1 MKNIL
6 MFIEDTMKKTK
17 IVCTMGPSTIQPEII
32 ESLIKN
38 GMNVARFNFSHG
50 DHQSHQTHMRL
61 VKDVAKKLGVNI
73 AIMLDTKGPE
83 MRLGKFKTGKVIL
96 QQGGLFTLT
105 GREIEGDES
114 IVSINHKILAKEV
127 NIGDQILLSD
137 GLVRLTVKEI
147 NELDIITTIENT
159 GEMSNN
165 KRVAVPGANLS
176 LPFLSEKDV
185 ADILFGLGEDI
196 DFIAAS
202 FVQRAQD
209 IKSIQDLLTH
219 HNASV
224 QIIAKIENAEGVKN
238 MEEILLLA
246 DGFMI
251 ARGDLG
257 VEIPAE
263 RVPLLQK
270 QMIKL
275 CNQVGKPVITATQ
288 MLESMTVNPRPTRA
302 EASDVANA
310 ILDGSDAIMLSG
322 ETASGS
328 YPIEAVKTMTTIAN
342 CIEPT
347 LDTELSLS
355 RYGFHKTF
363 TSNAICHA
371 SVQVS
376 HEISAKGIISITESG
391 KTAQMVSKYRPSAPI
406 FAVSPHEKTLRKL
419 QLVWGTIPIKGTEEA
434 KSTELMIDDAIKQCI
449 KKEYINKGD
458 QVIITAG
465 IPIGK
470 VGTTN
475 MIFVNTIE

>member
-1 MKNIL
+1 
-6 MFIEDTMKKTK
+6 MKKTK

-32 ESLIKN
+32 ESLILN
-38 GMNVARFNFSHG
+38 GMDVARFNFSHG
-50 DHQSHQTHMRL
+50 TQASHQTHIRL
-61 VKDVAKKLGVNI
+61 VKSIAQKLDINI

-83 MRLGKFKTGKVIL
+83 MRLGKFKEGKVIL
-96 QQGGLFTLT
+96 KQGNQFTLT
-105 GREIEGDES
+105 GRDIEGDDK
-114 IVSINHKILAKEV
+114 IVSINHKPLAQEV
-127 NIGDQILLSD
+127 VIGNQILLSD
-137 GLVRLTVKEI
+137 GLIRLTVTEI
-147 NELDIITTIENT
+147 KELDIITTIENT
-159 GEMSNN
+159 GEISNN

-176 LPFLSEKDV
+176 LPFLSDKDID
-185 ADILFGLGEDI
+185 DILFGLKEDI

-202 FVQRAQD
+202 FVQRAKD
-209 IKSIQDLLTH
+209 IESIKQLLTKQD
-219 HNASV
+219 ARV

-238 MEEILLLA
+238 MQEILNLA

-275 CNQVGKPVITATQ
+275 CNQAGKPVITATQ
-288 MLESMTVNPRPTRA
+288 MLESMTINPRPTRA

-328 YPIEAVKTMTTIAN
+328 YPLEAVQTMVAIAK

-347 LDTELSLS
+347 LDTEVSLS
-355 RYGFHKTF
+355 RYGYHKTV
-363 TSNAICHA
+363 TTNAICHA
-371 SVQVS
+371 CVQVS
-376 HEISAKGIISITESG
+376 HELNAKGIITVTESG
-391 KTAQMVSKYRPSAPI
+391 TTAQMVSKYRPSTPI
-406 FAVSPHEKTLRKL
+406 YAVSPYEKTLRQL
-419 QLVWGTIPIKGTEEA
+419 QLVWGVIPIKGNEKE
-434 KSTELMIDDAIKQCI
+434 KNTELMIRDAIKQCM
-449 KKEYINKGD
+449 NKGDLTTGD

-465 IPIGK
+465 VPLGK

-475 MIFVNTIE
+475 MIFVNTIGHDS

>member
-1 MKNIL
+1 
-6 MFIEDTMKKTK
+6 MKKTK
-17 IVCTMGPSTIQPEII
+17 IVCTMGPSTTQPEVI
-32 ESLIKN
+32 ESLILN

-50 DHQSHQTHMRL
+50 DQQSHQKHMRL
-61 VKDVAKKLGVNI
+61 VRQIADKLDVQI

-96 QQGGLFTLT
+96 KKDNQFTLT
-105 GREIEGDES
+105 GREVEGDET
-114 IVSINHKILAKEV
+114 IVSINHKPLSKEV
-127 NIGDQILLSD
+127 NIGDSILLSD
-137 GLVRLTVKEI
+137 GLVRLTVKKI
-147 NELDIITTIENT
+147 DGLDIITTIENT

-176 LPFLSEKDV
+176 LPFLSDKDIS
-185 ADILFGLGEDI
+185 DILFGIDEDI

-202 FVQRAQD
+202 FVQRAED
-209 IKSIQDLLTH
+209 VKSIKTLLEQ
-219 HNASV
+219 HNSSV

-238 MEEILLLA
+238 MVEILNLA
-246 DGFMI
+246 DGFMV

-275 CNQVGKPVITATQ
+275 CNQAGKPVITATQ

-328 YPIEAVKTMTTIAN
+328 YPIEAVQTMTTIAK

-363 TSNAICHA
+363 TTNAICHA

-376 HEISAKGIISITESG
+376 HELSAKGIITITESG
-391 KTAQMVSKYRPSAPI
+391 TTAQMISKYRPMAPI
-406 FAVSPHEKTLRKL
+406 FAVSPYVKTLRKL
-419 QLVWGTIPIKGTEEA
+419 QLVWGVIPIKGKEKA
-434 KSTELMIDDAIKQCI
+434 KNTELMIRDAINQCVNS
-449 KKEYINKGD
+449 KYLTKGD
-458 QVIITAG
+458 QIIITAG
-465 IPIGK
+465 VPLGK

-475 MIFVNTIE
+475 MIFVNTVGINN

>member
-1 MKNIL
+1 
-6 MFIEDTMKKTK
+6 MKKTK
-17 IVCTMGPSTIQPEII
+17 IVCTMGPSTIQPEVI
-32 ESLIKN
+32 ESLILN

-50 DHQSHQTHMRL
+50 DQQSHHLHMQR
-61 VKDVAKKLGVNI
+61 VKDVAAKLGVHI

-83 MRLGKFKTGKVIL
+83 MRLGKFQNGKVL
-96 QQGGLFTLT
+96 LEQGNPFILT
-105 GREIEGDES
+105 GRDVIGDEH
-114 IVSINHKILAKEV
+114 IVSINHKVLSKEV

-137 GLVRLTVKEI
+137 GLVRLTI
-147 NELDIITTIENT
+147 TRIDGLDIITTIENS

-176 LPFLSEKDV
+176 LPFLSDKDI
-185 ADILFGLGEDI
+185 ADIEFGIKHDV

-202 FVQRAQD
+202 FVQRAED
-209 IKSIQDLLTH
+209 IQSIKQLLNQH
-219 HNASV
+219 AASI

-238 MEEILLLA
+238 MDQILNLA

-322 ETASGS
+322 ETASGA
-328 YPIEAVKTMTTIAN
+328 YPIEAVKTMTTIAK

-355 RYGFHKTF
+355 RYGYHKTV
-363 TSNAICHA
+363 TTNAICHA

-376 HEISAKGIISITESG
+376 HELNAKGIITVTESG
-391 KTAQMVSKYRPSAPI
+391 TTAQMVSKYRPSAPI
-406 FAVSPHEKTLRKL
+406 FAVSPYEKTLRKL
-419 QLVWGTIPIKGTEEA
+419 QLVWGVMPLKGHKKA
-434 KSTELMIDDAIKQCI
+434 KSTKLMIRDAIDQCLAKQ
-449 KKEYINKGD
+449 YVSHGD

-465 IPIGK
+465 VPIGK

-475 MIFVNTIE
+475 MIFVNTVGDDN

>member
-1 MKNIL
+1 
-6 MFIEDTMKKTK
+6 MKKTK
-17 IVCTMGPSTIQPEII
+17 IVCTMGPSTTNPEII
-32 ESLIKN
+32 ESLILN

-50 DHQSHQTHMRL
+50 DQNSHQKHMQL
-61 VKDVAKKLGVNI
+61 VKNVAVKLGVDI

-96 QQGGLFTLT
+96 QQGQVFTLT
-105 GREIEGDES
+105 GRDVEGNEE
-114 IVSINHKILAKEV
+114 IVSITHKALAQEV

-137 GLVRLTVKEI
+137 GLVRLVVTAIKDQ
-147 NELDIITTIENT
+147 DIVTIIKNT

-176 LPFLSEKDV
+176 LPFLSDKDV
-185 ADILFGLGEDI
+185 SDITFGITQDI

-209 IKSIQDLLTH
+209 IQAIKELLD
-219 HNASV
+219 NNSASV
-224 QIIAKIENAEGVKN
+224 QVIAKIENAEGVKN
-238 MEEILLLA
+238 MDEILKLA
-246 DGFMI
+246 DGLMI

-263 RVPLLQK
+263 QVPLLQK
-270 QMIKL
+270 KMIKL

-322 ETASGS
+322 ETASGA
-328 YPIEAVKTMTTIAN
+328 YPVEAVQTMTTIAK

-347 LDTELSLS
+347 LDTELTLS
-355 RYGFHKTF
+355 RLGYHQTY
-363 TSNAICHA
+363 TTDAICHA

-376 HEISAKGIISITESG
+376 HELNAKGIITVTESG
-391 KTAQMVSKYRPSAPI
+391 STAQMVSKYRPAAPI
-406 FAVSPHEKTLRKL
+406 FAVSPDDKTLRKL
-419 QLVWGTIPIKGTEEA
+419 QLVWGVIPLKGQRKA
-434 KSTELMIDDAIKQCI
+434 KSTKLMISDAINQCLA
-449 KKEYINKGD
+449 KKYVTNGD

-465 IPIGK
+465 VPIGK
-470 VGTTN
+470 TGTTN
-475 MIFVNTIE
+475 MIFVNTVGINS

>member
-1 MKNIL
+1 
-6 MFIEDTMKKTK
+6 MKKTK
-17 IVCTMGPSTIQPEII
+17 IVCTMGPSTTQPEII
-32 ESLIKN
+32 ESLILN

-50 DHQSHQTHMRL
+50 DQQSHQKHIRL
-61 VKDVAKKLGVNI
+61 VKEVAGKLGEHI

-83 MRLGKFKTGKVIL
+83 MRLGKFNTGTVHLKKGNQFI
-96 QQGGLFTLT
+96 LT
-105 GREIEGDES
+105 GREIEGDET
-114 IVSINHKILAKEV
+114 IVNINHKSLSKEV
-127 NIGDQILLSD
+127 NIGDSILLSD
-137 GLVRLTVKEI
+137 GLVRLTVTDI
-147 NELDIITTIENT
+147 NELDIITRIENT

-176 LPFLSEKDV
+176 LPFLSDKDV
-185 ADILFGLGEDI
+185 SDILFGIAEDI

-202 FVQRAQD
+202 FVQRAED
-209 IKSIQDLLTH
+209 VKAIKDLLAQH
-219 HNASV
+219 SSSIDV
-224 QIIAKIENAEGVKN
+224 IAKIENAEGVKN
-238 MEEILLLA
+238 MHEILQLA
-246 DGFMI
+246 DGLMV

-275 CNQVGKPVITATQ
+275 CNQAGKPVITATQ

-322 ETASGS
+322 ETASGA
-328 YPIEAVKTMTTIAN
+328 YPVEAVQTMTTIAK

-363 TSNAICHA
+363 TGNAICHA

-376 HEISAKGIISITESG
+376 HELSAKGIITITESG
-391 KTAQMVSKYRPSAPI
+391 STAQMVSKYRPMAPI
-406 FAVSPHEKTLRKL
+406 FAVSPHVKTLRRL
-419 QLVWGTIPIKGTEEA
+419 QLTWGTIPLKGNEKA
-434 KSTELMIDDAIKQCI
+434 KSVELMIRDAIAQCI
-449 KKEYINKGD
+449 ANQYLVKDD

-465 IPIGK
+465 VPLGK

-475 MIFVNTIE
+475 MIFVNTIGAEN